1 MSCVQAQSA
10 DKPSPFNI
18 QSTGYIC
25 RAGLSLVKCSGSTET
40 LASALSIMLAA
51 VTAKTLS
58 LPALQSYVEDIR
70 RLLDRKQFGE
80 GTQDQL
86 SCHVMGKAICYYAV

>member
-1 MSCVQAQSA
+1 
-10 DKPSPFNI
+10 
-18 QSTGYIC
+18 
-25 RAGLSLVKCSGSTET
+25 
-40 LASALSIMLAA
+40 MLAA